1 MYRKQ
6 YGIVHPTVG
15 STLHNLGIVYL
26 QAKSYENALKAFQ
39 EATRVRRGAIG
50 REHIDVSCS
59 LVKVGIVQ
67 LLLQQFDDAL
77 FSFRDA
83 LSIRRHALGHLHPSS
98 AQM

>member
-1 MYRKQ
+1 M
-6 YGIVHPTVG
+6 VHSTVG
-15 STLHNLGIVYL
+15 STLHNMGIVYL
-26 QAKSYENALKAFQ
+26 RAEKYDKALNAFQ
-39 EATRVRRGAIG
+39 KATRVRRGALG
-50 REHIDVSCS
+50 PSNVDVSCS
-59 LVKVGIVQ
+59 LVKIGIVQ